1 TRFLVIGKI
10 DTSATGE
17 DKTSIMVS
25 SQNEAGAL
33 YKLLAPLAR
42 HRVSMSKIESRPS
55 HSGLWEYV
63 FFLDL
68 DGHISEPAIAE
79 VLEEI
84 GQQAVMLKL
93 LGSYPKSVL
102 DL

>member
-1 TRFLVIGKI
+1 
-10 DTSATGE
+10 
-17 DKTSIMVS
+17 MVS
-25 SQNEAGAL
+25 SRNEAGAL

-42 HRVSMSKIESRPS
+42 HNVSMSRIESRPS
-55 HSGLWEYV
+55 HRGMWEYV

-68 DGHISEPAIAE
+68 DGHVSDPAIAE

-84 GQQAVMLKL
+84 KQETIMLKL